1 MHKGRLWRKVN
12 FGNWNYIDLFYEKC
26 SPLSLKTLRHSHT
39 GKGVWEQEQEVWKSL
54 FEEIQLG
61 KFKRSI
67 VMNTNFLICRCW
79 HDWNNNMKIIP
90 QYKIWPWLIFCSLWL
105 FDYKEVKLHR
115 ILILKLLSK
124 RWRIEKSLK
133 IDLNCNLLHE
143 KEEITSFYLNF
154 P

>member
-90 QYKIWPWLIFCSLWL
+90 QYKIWPWLIFVHYDYLITRRSNCTEYL
-105 FDYKEVKLHR
+105 FWNY
-115 ILILKLLSK
+115 
-124 RWRIEKSLK
+124 SLK
-133 IDLNCNLLHE
+133 DGELKNL
-143 KEEITSFYLNF
+143 
-154 P
+154 